1 MKVFFDT
8 NVLIAAFISHGVC
21 CELFDY
27 CLEKHTVFTSNFV
40 LDEFVDKLLNK
51 FHLTETK
58 VLWACD
64 HLRTH
69 TTFTSEAPLSHQICK
84 DHNDDHIIAAG
95 LNAKV
100 DCIVTGDKKL
110 LELKKVFDIPI
121 IQPGTTS
128 NGIALMFYL
137 PLGRLEKRFHGR
149 LPVLQNNRQ

>member
-58 VLWACD
+58 ILWAC
-64 HLRTH
+64 
-69 TTFTSEAPLSHQICK
+69 
-84 DHNDDHIIAAG
+84 N
-95 LNAKV
+95 
-100 DCIVTGDKKL
+100 
-110 LELKKVFDIPI
+110 LKKILRCRVNNLF
-121 IQPGTTS
+121 TTS
-128 NGIALMFYL
+128 NGIALMCFIC
-137 PLGRLEKRFHGR
+137 P
-149 LPVLQNNRQ
+149 